1 MLMSK
6 PHEPIPF
13 FFFNDSAHSEIYT
26 LSLHDALPICSVKFN
41 NNFRAPLA
49 SSFCRW
55 RSSSSLSPIVD
66 LPRRSTMVTS
76 SRLRVEIVRPTT
88 SPSDLHPVMVP
99 ISPHDYTLVPFST
112 HVPLSEQNR
121 NAEPSKR
128 RD

>member
-1 MLMSK
+1 
-6 PHEPIPF
+6 
-13 FFFNDSAHSEIYT
+13 
-26 LSLHDALPICSVKFN
+26 
-41 NNFRAPLA
+41 
-49 SSFCRW
+49 
-55 RSSSSLSPIVD
+55 
-66 LPRRSTMVTS
+66 MVTS

>member
-1 MLMSK
+1 MMLR
-6 PHEPIPF
+6 PE
-13 FFFNDSAHSEIYT
+13 
-26 LSLHDALPICSVKFN
+26 LSTWVSSVKFN

-88 SPSDLHPVMVP
+88 SPSDLHPVMRSEEHTSELQSLRHLVCRLLLEKKKPHAVRPVLCNPVP
-99 ISPHDYTLVPFST
+99 GGVHQVVL
-112 HVPLSEQNR
+112 H
-121 NAEPSKR
+121 A
-128 RD
+128 